1 MMIAF
6 FIAAAAFSS
15 AWQFE
20 TESDPL
26 GQKVYVASVAP
37 EAERP
42 HVALRFLC
50 GGVTG
55 VVLQF
60 NLGDVE
66 TDGPQYSTDEPGEE
80 SVRFSFIEGNYD
92 TNAKRAPITDGLGT
106 FEIKGSEAAFIAG
119 LLRESDRVSV
129 QRGDVSFSFPLDG
142 ANGAIGEVLSTCP
155 YKYVEEK

>member
-1 MMIAF
+1 MF
-6 FIAAAAFSS
+6 LLFIAALSS

-66 TDGPQYSTDEPGEE
+66 TEGAQFSTDEPGEE
-80 SVRFSFIEGNYD
+80 GVRFSFVEGDYD
-92 TNAKRAPITDGLGT
+92 TIAKRAPITDGLGT
-106 FEIKGSEAAFIAG
+106 FEIKGSEAAFVAG
-119 LLRESDRVSV
+119 LLRDSDRVSV
-129 QRGDVSFSFPLDG
+129 QRGDVSFSFPLEG
-142 ANGAIGEVLSTCP
+142 ASSAIGDVLSACP
-155 YKYVEEK
+155 YKYRE